1 MMKFAFQDLLEEVE
15 TVFQSPSCLNG
26 SLLKPDHSFCSSKN
40 SGIDLGAW
48 RNAYRAIEKCSKDTL
63 KARNIIALRTTFIK
77 HFFCQDRKQY
87 TPA

>member
-1 MMKFAFQDLLEEVE
+1 MTKFAFQDLLEEVE

-63 KARNIIALRTTFIK
+63 KARNIVALRTTFIK
-77 HFFCQDRKQY
+77 HFFCQVRKQY